1 MDTWKPGRPRSEV
14 IDFSRSSSFNV
25 PFAKKESKSKDV
37 PDFGGRPPLTTQ
49 DAVTEVE
56 EKVIVAA
63 EQLVDTQKKEDVVR
77 PKEVV
82 LPEENEKATVPPVE
96 EPLIE
101 PVIVRQKVDNIEKS
115 NPVAVGEKPVVM
127 RKSSFLT
134 ARPFEARPVS
144 MPIKRP
150 NFSPMIQPVP
160 FVSRKIR
167 APEVRGFASLPPVD
181 TDTPS
186 SPPPVPSPS
195 SAKPPLAP
203 TSSINNSKPRL
214 VTQLSKDSATVT
226 IRNKL
231 IQSARRPSAELD
243 GSPLNIT
250 DPSDLAT
257 ATKEFTTDE
266 PPPRAPRPVTMPVSS
281 SLLLAA
287 ASVNKQ
293 ESPTAPVPPPPA
305 LPLSPQAEK
314 DGPTRRSLS
323 SKFVRRVD
331 PREELLNS
339 IRDFA
344 NGGTLKKTG
353 ARPE

>member
-1 MDTWKPGRPRSEV
+1 MIFSSEPSSISYEPVVETVVHRYRGPPQVKMDTWKPGRPRSEV

-49 DAVTEVE
+49 DAVAEVE
-56 EKVIVAA
+56 EKVMVVA
-63 EQLVDTQKKEDVVR
+63 EQVLNTQNKEDVVR
-77 PKEVV
+77 PKEVA
-82 LPEENEKATVPPVE
+82 LPEEKEKATATPVE

-115 NPVAVGEKPVVM
+115 STPVAVGEKPVVM

-186 SPPPVPSPS
+186 SPPPVASPT

-214 VTQLSKDSATVT
+214 MTQLSKDSATVA

-243 GSPLNIT
+243 GSPLNII
-250 DPSDLAT
+250 DPSDPVILAIYI
-257 ATKEFTTDE
+257 FF
-266 PPPRAPRPVTMPVSS
+266 
-281 SLLLAA
+281 LI
-287 ASVNKQ
+287 Q
-293 ESPTAPVPPPPA
+293 
-305 LPLSPQAEK
+305 
-314 DGPTRRSLS
+314 
-323 SKFVRRVD
+323 F
-331 PREELLNS
+331 
-339 IRDFA
+339 F
-344 NGGTLKKTG
+344 
-353 ARPE
+353 